1 MSISNVMR
9 TPMQSISAANADLYA
24 PTSQRSRGAFL
35 APDARLASDAR
46 NGNARE
52 LALEAARTLVSEA
65 FVKPIL
71 SSLHEGSM
79 AADAF
84 KPGTGEKRFRPLL
97 DAALADR
104 IVEGSDFAI
113 VRTVADRFERSIT
126 RNQQAAAVGVRP

>member
-1 MSISNVMR
+1 M
-9 TPMQSISAANADLYA
+9 TMQAMNFSTSAWNAGNLA
-24 PTSQRSRGAFL
+24 SSSPSVQRSRGAFL
-35 APDARLASDAR
+35 APDARLASEAR
-46 NGNARE
+46 NGNARA

-71 SSLHEGSM
+71 SGLHEGSM
-79 AADAF
+79 ASDAF

-113 VRTVADRFERSIT
+113 VRTVADRFERSIA
-126 RNQQAAAVGVRP
+126 RNQQQVAVGGLP